1 MRMIDKQ
8 MLKTSSLNF
17 NFVRSKILYEGSAW
31 GSIIASRSRN
41 ENDPRTYKIGGDMR
55 PVARSRCLTR
65 PLAWQVKLTV
75 RTSIKSHR
83 EKQRERERER
93 RTFPTLWIINEVSP
107 RFLSLLAGSRLSS
120 SIRGCWLIKFAWT
133 CLIDNY
139 KRPLITPVTD
149 RYWKGVGI
157 PGPIGSASL
166 TYTAWQDSSCNWSL
180 EDFTARSQV
189 KIKKNVG
196 YILFGTE

>member
-1 MRMIDKQ
+1 MSSDLNDRWKTYFVRISSIQIKCSFYLMRMIDKQ

-93 RTFPTLWIINEVSP
+93 E
-107 RFLSLLAGSRLSS
+107 
-120 SIRGCWLIKFAWT
+120 
-133 CLIDNY
+133 
-139 KRPLITPVTD
+139 
-149 RYWKGVGI
+149 
-157 PGPIGSASL
+157 
-166 TYTAWQDSSCNWSL
+166 
-180 EDFTARSQV
+180 EHSQHC
-189 KIKKNVG
+189 G
-196 YILFGTE
+196 L